1 MIFFKKMFRISRT
14 AWNFLLT
21 WWNWLQ
27 NFPENILET
36 PYLKSSMS
44 VNVQISIFFCNSCII
59 LTRLQLG
66 KSIFSIFLVGN
77 WCTVDD
83 FEKWKQVIFY
93 YWSLWLHK
101 VVTSLLSQALLL
113 IQVAT
118 SYHKWY
124 WDSRDRVCTSLLYQL
139 RKKTS
144 TN

>member
-59 LTRLQLG
+59 LTRIQLG

-83 FEKWKQVIFY
+83 FWKMKAGYI
-93 YWSLWLHK
+93 
-101 VVTSLLSQALLL
+101 LLL
-113 IQVAT
+113 IIVITQGGDIFIISSFITDPSCNFIPQMILRFQGSGEHVSPLST
-118 SYHKWY
+118 TEK
-124 WDSRDRVCTSLLYQL
+124 DR
-139 RKKTS
+139 
-144 TN
+144 N